1 MQAYSFLKFVIDS
14 LEDQIA
20 VINELG
26 DIIFTNESWVNFW
39 STNYNN
45 PPIDWLKVNYL
56 QICDESASYGDKY
69 GKNAAK
75 GIRQVINGEAESFYF
90 EYPCQLENS
99 LEWFLMRITNANC
112 CDDKYF
118 VVSHNNIT
126 ERKKYETSLK
136 NAYDLIEEKVDEQ
149 TKELKEQNEELKK
162 NREVTIK
169 LMKEAEAAYKVKSE
183 FLTNMSHEIRTPMNG
198 FVGFIN
204 LLLDTN
210 LDEEQKE
217 LAVNAHKSSEL
228 LLTIIND
235 ILDVSKIEAG
245 KLKLEDISFDI
256 RSTVEDI
263 AILNAA
269 NALDKNIEICTLL
282 HSEVPQKVIGDPY
295 RLKQVLNNLINN
307 AVKFTE
313 KGEITVTVKVTKEKE
328 DKILLLFEV
337 QDTGV
342 GISKEHLN
350 KIFESF
356 SQADSS
362 ITRQYGGTGLGLSIC
377 KKLVEMMN
385 GDISV
390 ESEVDKGSKFY
401 FTAEFA
407 IDNSSLKYDAVNT
420 NHNLNNR
427 KALLIDDNKTNLKII
442 EYYLKEAGAT
452 VLKTT
457 DSKSIHNILEEES
470 NIDVILLDHKT
481 SDFDGLVFSSVLK
494 LSPKFKHIP
503 VILLTSFARRGD
515 TKYAKEKGFKGY
527 LTKPVRKDTLIEC
540 ISMLI
545 NSDTVKKSD
554 NTELITKHL
563 LKEADYNSR
572 HKILL
577 VEDNEIN
584 RKLAVKILRK
594 EGFNCDL
601 ATNGEEAIKAYKT
614 GLYQLI
620 LMDCQMPVLDGYE
633 ATRAIRKIEK
643 EEAKVKNIPI
653 IALTAHAFEGEND
666 KCLQSG
672 MNDYLNKPIDREK
685 LILTIEKHLNR

>member
-1 MQAYSFLKFVIDS
+1 MQEYSFLKFVIDS

-20 VINELG
+20 VINESG
-26 DIIFTNESWVNFW
+26 DIIFINESWVNFW
-39 STNYNN
+39 YKNYTN

-56 QICDESASYGDKY
+56 QVCDESASYGDKY
-69 GKNAAK
+69 GENAAK
-75 GIRQVINGEAESFYF
+75 GIRQVINGESESFCF
-90 EYPCQLENS
+90 EYPCQLES
-99 LEWFLMRITNANC
+99 RLEWFLMRITNTNC
-112 CDDKYF
+112 CEDKYF

-162 NREVTIK
+162 SREVTIK

-256 RSTVEDI
+256 RSAVEDI

-282 HSEVPQKVIGDPY
+282 HSEVPQKVVGDPY

-313 KGEITVTVKVTKEKE
+313 KGEITVTVKVSEEKE

-342 GISKEHLN
+342 GISKKHLSQ
-350 KIFESF
+350 IFESF

-362 ITRQYGGTGLGLSIC
+362 ITRQYGGTGLGISI
-377 KKLVEMMN
+377 
-385 GDISV
+385 
-390 ESEVDKGSKFY
+390 
-401 FTAEFA
+401 
-407 IDNSSLKYDAVNT
+407 
-420 NHNLNNR
+420 
-427 KALLIDDNKTNLKII
+427 
-442 EYYLKEAGAT
+442 
-452 VLKTT
+452 
-457 DSKSIHNILEEES
+457 
-470 NIDVILLDHKT
+470 
-481 SDFDGLVFSSVLK
+481 
-494 LSPKFKHIP
+494 
-503 VILLTSFARRGD
+503 
-515 TKYAKEKGFKGY
+515 
-527 LTKPVRKDTLIEC
+527 
-540 ISMLI
+540 
-545 NSDTVKKSD
+545 
-554 NTELITKHL
+554 
-563 LKEADYNSR
+563 
-572 HKILL
+572 
-577 VEDNEIN
+577 
-584 RKLAVKILRK
+584 
-594 EGFNCDL
+594 
-601 ATNGEEAIKAYKT
+601 
-614 GLYQLI
+614 
-620 LMDCQMPVLDGYE
+620 
-633 ATRAIRKIEK
+633 
-643 EEAKVKNIPI
+643 
-653 IALTAHAFEGEND
+653 
-666 KCLQSG
+666 
-672 MNDYLNKPIDREK
+672 
-685 LILTIEKHLNR
+685 